1 LIYGDASGDPAALA
15 VGSADDVLTHNG
27 TDFGWAAASGGGI
40 TEQDSWRITTTEMG
54 SGAFTANWERV
65 DTDGYSVLGTGL
77 TESSGVF
84 TFPSTG
90 YWLISAGT
98 YTTNS
103 YADDRYGLLRIDV
116 TVDNSA
122 YSTLADTGF
131 NTWGESSTRHS
142 GCSVS
147 ATWDVT
153 STSLCKF
160 KIYGARGNSN
170 TVWMGATDNSRT
182 YIHVIRLADT

>member
-1 LIYGDASGDPAALA
+1 LA
-15 VGSADDVLTHNG
+15 VGAADEVLTHDG
-27 TDFGWAAASGGGI
+27 TDFDWAAAAGAGI
-40 TEQDSWRITTTEMG
+40 TEQDSWRLTTTLDG
-54 SGAFTANWERV
+54 SGTFTANWERA
-65 DTDGYSVLGTGL
+65 DTDGWSVLGTGL

-103 YADDRYGLLRIDV
+103 EADDRYGLLRIDI
-116 TVDNSA
+116 TEDNST
-122 YSTLADTGF
+122 YTGLADTGF

-147 ATWDVT
+147 ATWDVVDA
-153 STSLCKF
+153 SLCKF
-160 KIYGARGNSN
+160 SIYGARGSSG
-170 TVWMGATDNSRT
+170 TVWMGATDLSRT
-182 YIHVIRLADT
+182 YVHVIRLADT